1 MNILLENLT
10 EIGVDSEYFKEL
22 EEILI
27 KGGEK
32 KDFSSTNSNKI

>member
-27 KGGEK
+27 KGGK